1 MSIRKYVKTIEFVGA
16 HGACAVTLIFVLS
29 AGSWICAAS
38 GSSEAQGH
46 PVGLSKTP
54 GARLVIKDIPLIPP
68 QPMFS
73 GERFVLTTIGSEHE
87 SSGSTEFHPLV
98 SVLVDYSFAEAPQG
112 RWLALWNLGHRT
124 PSAGDRF
131 GAVFPAFIS
140 SKKSH
145 VGALRKLEKKRQGL
159 EENPA
164 RGGSALPKPFLKA
177 TEEKYRANEHL
188 VLEGIKRGLG
198 TIVGFWTRVGPIA
211 YSAHVLY
218 RNYLLRHTDMKE
230 RQFEQAFLGL
240 TWYTDLA
247 THTPE
252 ADSLSAQ
259 EISDLKFK
267 LLASRHFFGRF
278 VKQEEAAD
286 FVHGFE
292 SEMREHMWGT
302 SCLLASV
309 ANEHQLSYEEFH
321 RYTAG
326 EVPVALG
333 GVLYYDPELVPEPSS
348 VPWPSFNPFDLTNS
362 PFENPDV
369 LQAASSGNRVPLA
382 IYVYQSNMAFKPI
395 IAVDFFDPDNPRTR
409 KAATYWHKL
418 GDQALAVY
426 SGVGLYIWAAN
437 QTGSFAANR
446 KGLTLFSDSKH
457 SLGLEELRLSLAS
470 HLYFEEEAADG
481 LADAMDRL
489 LINPLTQPTR
499 TKALRAQIQY
509 LRLARPAQLVRLGR
523 RLRTKQIRKATGA
536 RGGVGEQELASY
548 RRYLKRRREIRT
560 LEVFLAD
567 GHLPSIPPSQ
577 ITASLSN
584 LYREALDPDPELV
597 DFLFHFRL
605 DLEER
610 PLLARYPEP
619 SGWLPEVD
627 RVLARLYEAE
637 GRSPKLLTSDLRA
650 VAEKQEKAELELAQ
664 EYRKARVRRFHRLTK
679 RHLLVL
685 QQFDENDG
693 DLMSVS
699 PWYLTFAFQFLARA
713 PLVMDLYP
721 EAEVGFRKLEPEI
734 AASLQQALRYLAS
747 EPSTDEVPWMEEQ
760 KSLCLQAANQANRQL
775 VRFWRDGREGT
786 GPMEVVDGGADRSGG
801 GPR

>member
-1 MSIRKYVKTIEFVGA
+1 MD
-16 HGACAVTLIFVLS
+16 
-29 AGSWICAAS
+29 AAP

-46 PVGLSKTP
+46 PVGLSQTP
-54 GARLVIKDIPLIPP
+54 GARLVIKDVRLTTPE
-68 QPMFS
+68 PMFP

-87 SSGSTEFHPLV
+87 SSEGREFHPLV

-112 RWLALWNLGHRT
+112 RWLALWNLGHKT
-124 PSAGDRF
+124 PSVGDRF

-140 SKKSH
+140 SKKSSE
-145 VGALRKLEKKRQGL
+145 GALRKLEKKRRRL
-159 EENPA
+159 EEDPA
-164 RGGSALPKPFLKA
+164 RAGSGLPKPFLKA

-198 TIVGFWTRVGPIA
+198 TIVGFSTNVGPIA

-230 RQFEQAFLGL
+230 RQFEQAYLGL

-247 THTPE
+247 THTPW
-252 ADSLSAQ
+252 ADTLSAG
-259 EISDLKFK
+259 EIADLKFK
-267 LLASRHFFGRF
+267 LLASRRFFGRW
-278 VKQEEAAD
+278 VKEEEARD

-292 SEMREHMWGT
+292 SEMREHLWGT

-309 ANEHQLSYEEFH
+309 ANEYQLAYEEFH

-326 EVPVALG
+326 GVPVALG
-333 GVLYYDPELVPEPSS
+333 GILYYDRELAPEPSS
-348 VPWPSFNPFDLTNS
+348 VRWPGFNPFDLTYN

-369 LQAASSGNRVPLA
+369 QLAASSGERVPLA
-382 IYVYQSNMAFKPI
+382 IYAYQSNMAFKPI
-395 IAVDFFDPDNPRTR
+395 IAVDFFNPDNPRTR
-409 KAATYWHKL
+409 EAATYWHKL

-426 SGVGLYIWAAN
+426 RGVEFYIWAGN
-437 QTGSFAANR
+437 KSGSFMANR

-489 LINPLTQPTR
+489 LINPLTQSSR

-523 RLRTKQIRKATGA
+523 RLRTKQIRKVTGA

-548 RRYLKRRREIRT
+548 RRYLKRQREMRP
-560 LEVFLAD
+560 LEVFLED
-567 GHLPSIPPSQ
+567 EHLPSIPPSQ

-584 LYREALDPDPELV
+584 LYRESLDPDPELV
-597 DFLFHFRL
+597 DFLLRFRL
-605 DLEER
+605 DLENR

-619 SGWLPEVD
+619 SSWLPDVD
-627 RVLARLYEAE
+627 RVLARLYEAQ
-637 GRSPKLLTSDLRA
+637 GRSPELLASDLRA
-650 VAEKQEKAELELAQ
+650 VAEKQEKVALELAQ
-664 EYRKARVRRFHRLTK
+664 EYRKGRLRRFHRFTQ

-685 QQFDENDG
+685 QQFDEHDG

-699 PWYLTFAFQFLARA
+699 PWYLTDAFQFLARA
-713 PLVMDLYP
+713 PLVIELYP
-721 EAEVGFRKLEPEI
+721 EAEIEFRKLETEI
-734 AASLQQALRYLAS
+734 AASLYQARRHLATKS
-747 EPSTDEVPWMEEQ
+747 ISDEVPWMEEQ

-775 VRFWRDGREGT
+775 MRFWRDGRPEA
-786 GPMEVVDGGADRSGG
+786 GPVEVADEGADMSGG
-801 GPR
+801 GRE

>member
-1 MSIRKYVKTIEFVGA
+1 M
-16 HGACAVTLIFVLS
+16 
-29 AGSWICAAS
+29 
-38 GSSEAQGH
+38 
-46 PVGLSKTP
+46 
-54 GARLVIKDIPLIPP
+54 IKDVSLTIPD
-68 QPMFS
+68 PMFL

-87 SSGSTEFHPLV
+87 SSGGREFHPLV

-112 RWLALWNLGHRT
+112 RWLALWNLGHKT
-124 PSAGDRF
+124 PSLGDRLE
-131 GAVFPAFIS
+131 AVFPAFIS
-140 SKKSH
+140 SKESYE
-145 VGALRKLEKKRQGL
+145 GALRKLEKKRRRL

-164 RGGSALPKPFLKA
+164 RAGSGLPKPFLKA
-177 TEEKYRANEHL
+177 TEERYRANEHL

-198 TIVGFWTRVGPIA
+198 TIVGFWTKVGPIA
-211 YSAHVLY
+211 YSAHILY

-252 ADSLSAQ
+252 ADALSARD
-259 EISDLKFK
+259 ISELKFK

-278 VKQEEAAD
+278 VKREEAAE

-292 SEMREHMWGT
+292 SDMREHLWGT

-309 ANEHQLSYEEFH
+309 ANEYQLAYEEFR
-321 RYTAG
+321 RYTVG
-326 EVPVALG
+326 GVPVALG
-333 GVLYYDPELVPEPSS
+333 GILYYDPELAPAPSS
-348 VPWPSFNPFDLTNS
+348 VRWPGFNPFDLTYN

-369 LQAASSGNRVPLA
+369 QQAASSGARVPLA
-382 IYVYQSNMAFKPI
+382 IYSYQSNMAFKPI

-409 KAATYWHKL
+409 EAATYWHKL

-437 QTGSFAANR
+437 KTGSFVVNR

-489 LINPLTQPTR
+489 LINPLTQPSR

-536 RGGVGEQELASY
+536 RARGGVGEQELASY
-548 RRYLKRRREIRT
+548 RRYLTRRQEIRS
-560 LEVFLAD
+560 LQVFLED
-567 GHLPSIPPSQ
+567 EHFPSIPQSQ
-577 ITASLSN
+577 ITASLKN
-584 LYREALDPDPELV
+584 LYRESLDPDPELV
-597 DFLFHFRL
+597 DFLLRFRL

-610 PLLARYPEP
+610 PLLASYPEP
-619 SGWLPEVD
+619 SGWLPDVD

-637 GRSPKLLTSDLRA
+637 GRSPELLASDLRA
-650 VAEKQEKAELELAQ
+650 AAEKQEKVALKLAR
-664 EYRKARVRRFHRLTK
+664 EYRKGRVRRFQRLTK

-685 QQFDENDG
+685 KKFVENDG
-693 DLMSVS
+693 YLMSVS
-699 PWYLTFAFQFLARA
+699 PWYLTAAFQFLERA
-713 PLVMDLYP
+713 PLVIELYP
-721 EAEVGFRKLEPEI
+721 EAEIEFRKLEPEM
-734 AASLQQALRYLAS
+734 AAALHQSHRHLAS
-747 EPSTDEVPWMEEQ
+747 KTSTDEVPWMKEQ
-760 KSLCLQAANQANRQL
+760 KNLCLQAANQANRQL
-775 VRFWRDGREGT
+775 VRFWRDGREETSPIELSGR
-786 GPMEVVDGGADRSGG
+786 GADRSEGG
-801 GPR
+801 QR

>member
-1 MSIRKYVKTIEFVGA
+1 M
-16 HGACAVTLIFVLS
+16 
-29 AGSWICAAS
+29 
-38 GSSEAQGH
+38 
-46 PVGLSKTP
+46 GLSKTP
-54 GARLVIKDIPLIPP
+54 PARLVIKDVRLRITD
-68 QPMFS
+68 PMFP

-87 SSGSTEFHPLV
+87 SSEGGEFHPLM

-112 RWLALWNLGHRT
+112 RWLALWNLGHKT
-124 PSAGDRF
+124 PSVGDRF

-140 SKKSH
+140 NKKSWE
-145 VGALRKLEKKRQGL
+145 GALRKLEEKRRRL

-164 RGGSALPKPFLKA
+164 RAGSGLPKPFLKA
-177 TEEKYRANEHL
+177 TEEKYRANEHM

-198 TIVGFWTRVGPIA
+198 TIVGFWSKVGPIT
-211 YSAHVLY
+211 YSAHILY

-252 ADSLSAQ
+252 ADTLSAQ
-259 EISDLKFK
+259 EITELKFK
-267 LLASRHFFGRF
+267 LLASRRFFGRF
-278 VKQEEAAD
+278 VNGEEAGD

-309 ANEHQLSYEEFH
+309 ANEYQLSYEEFH

-326 EVPVALG
+326 GVPVALG
-333 GVLYYDPELVPEPSS
+333 GILYYDPELAPEPSS
-348 VPWPSFNPFDLTNS
+348 VRWPGFNPFDLTYN

-369 LQAASSGNRVPLA
+369 LQAASSGARVPLA

-395 IAVDFFDPDNPRTR
+395 IAVDFFDRDNPRTR
-409 KAATYWHKL
+409 EAATYWHKL

-437 QTGSFAANR
+437 KSGSFVANR

-489 LINPLTQPTR
+489 LINPLTQSSR

-548 RRYLKRRREIRT
+548 RRYLTRRQQIRP
-560 LEVFLAD
+560 LQVFLED
-567 GHLPSIPPSQ
+567 EHFPSIPQSQ
-577 ITASLSN
+577 ITASLQS
-584 LYREALDPDPELV
+584 LYRESLDPDPELV
-597 DFLFHFRL
+597 DFLLRFRL

-619 SGWLPEVD
+619 SSWLPDVD

-637 GRSPKLLTSDLRA
+637 GRSAELLASDLRA
-650 VAEKQEKAELELAQ
+650 VDEKQEKVALELAQ
-664 EYRKARVRRFHRLTK
+664 EYRKGRVRRFQRLTK

-685 QQFDENDG
+685 QQFGENDG

-699 PWYLTFAFQFLARA
+699 PWYLTAAFQFLERA
-713 PLVMDLYP
+713 PLVIELYP
-721 EAEVGFRKLEPEI
+721 EAEIEFRKLEPEM
-734 AASLQQALRYLAS
+734 AAALHQAHQHLAS
-747 EPSTDEVPWMEEQ
+747 KTSTDEVPWMKEQ
-760 KSLCLQAANQANRQL
+760 KTLCLQAANQANRQL
-775 VRFWRDGREGT
+775 VRFWRDGREET
-786 GPMEVVDGGADRSGG
+786 DPIEVAGRGADRSGG
-801 GPR
+801 GQE